1 MARLVSTPKPRAV
14 AVAAPATPAV
24 TAPTATTP
32 AAVATPANTA
42 TGPTAGEQSLL
53 RRATGRAGT
62 VLTGWR
68 GVLAPGALAPAR
80 KTLLGE

>member
-1 MARLVSTPKPRAV
+1 MARLVSSPKPRPTVVAASPAPAATLSLANPAPAV
-14 AVAAPATPAV
+14 ATGPAAPAS
-24 TAPTATTP
+24 TAA
-32 AAVATPANTA
+32 
-42 TGPTAGEQSLL
+42 EQSLL
-53 RRATGRAGT
+53 RRSTGRAGT